1 MGIETPEDVAV
12 VRRWLSEQVR
22 QGNGLARRCLRVL
35 DQATPGTEVATARLI
50 VRAIFRVASQADSL
64 LWDRY
69 RAAGAPYGDS
79 DVGLLRWVS
88 EQQAHERERR
98 SRLN

>member
-22 QGNGLARRCLRVL
+22 QGNNLARRCLRVL
-35 DQATPGTEVATARLI
+35 DQAAPEAEIATVRLI
-50 VRAIFRVASQADSL
+50 VQAIFRVAAQADAL
-64 LWDRY
+64 LRDRY
-69 RAAGAPYGDS
+69 YAAGAPYGDS
-79 DVGLLRWVS
+79 EDGLHRWVT
-88 EQQAHERERR
+88 EQQTLERERR